1 MKLTHLLPFT
11 IGLPK
16 ESFQEKS
23 IDDIDDQQPKPQLS
37 YIGLI
42 ATAILSSR
50 QKKMI
55 LSEVYQWIIDNYPY
69 FRTKGPGWRNSIRH
83 NLSLNDCFIK
93 AGRSANGKGNYW
105 AIHPA
110 NVEDFQKGDFRRK
123 RAQRKVR
130 QHMGLSINDDDYS
143 DDSPVRTTLPKKKSF
158 SVESILKPDFRPN
171 QQIYSTND
179 IIFLK

>member
-1 MKLTHLLPFT
+1 MDIFSQMKLTHLLPFT

-93 AGRSANGKGNYW
+93 AGRSANGK
-105 AIHPA
+105 
-110 NVEDFQKGDFRRK
+110 VKFD
-123 RAQRKVR
+123 
-130 QHMGLSINDDDYS
+130 LIN
-143 DDSPVRTTLPKKKSF
+143 R
-158 SVESILKPDFRPN
+158 
-171 QQIYSTND
+171 
-179 IIFLK
+179 